1 MEGRIQ
7 KIAKMLSDKHG
18 VKVVFRGNEC
28 KTDGK
33 TIWLPSVKNPSP
45 ELVRRMESHL
55 DHEAAHVLLSDFSV
69 VKANAGNR
77 ELNPYLQLM
86 EDIRIEGDNGIRRI
100 WPGCGKNFDEDR
112 RWMFSNEVLPNIEKI
127 GANMDNA
134 LWLTSF
140 AIGSK
145 DEEVVSLLPKEWV
158 ETMQPMKTLLES
170 AHTMKST
177 QDAVD
182 AAKELL
188 EFMQSL
194 REESPEESGD
204 DSDEGESAESPES
217 GESAESAESPE
228 SGDEGE
234 EEGSAPDSGTESGDE
249 EGEEE
254 ESPVTVSVPEDED
267 GDEEGEEEG
276 EETPSE
282 AQEDDSPS
290 FDGVTVQDLRT
301 ESLKA
306 LAEDENKSSGGYA
319 PYTTEHDRIDVPKVD
334 DTTKAKEWFRR
345 ETTAVKKESGVMI
358 RRLARLFKAS
368 KKVATERNRKSGKLD
383 TKNLAR
389 FVATGD
395 SRVFKR
401 RLESLAPNTRVTLL
415 LDASGSMSGS
425 RVRTARRAAVA
436 FGVLCD
442 RLGLPFEVLSFTTDR
457 KIDSRARFYYAS
469 DADKECFTR
478 WGALKIDVFKAFGE
492 SWKAVGHRLHAY
504 EADCHN
510 YDGEALAIAAQR
522 LRSASKAGERNLIL
536 VFSDGQPEQALS
548 EFQPAHKAHLKDVIK
563 KVEKSGT
570 QVVAIGIEYSGVRDY
585 YNDHVVCHDLKQL
598 TTTQIKELEKALRK

>member
-1 MEGRIQ
+1 MEGRIE
-7 KIAKMLSDKHG
+7 KVAKMLSDKHG
-18 VKVVFRGNEC
+18 VRVVFKGSEC

-33 TIWLPSVKNPSP
+33 TIWLPSVKNPSE
-45 ELVRRMESHL
+45 ELIRRMESHL

-69 VKANAGNR
+69 VKANAGDR

-86 EDIRIEGDNGIRRI
+86 EDLRIEGANGIRRI
-100 WPGCGKNFDEDR
+100 WPGCGRNFDEDR
-112 RWMFSNEVLPNIEKI
+112 KWMFIHEVVPHLDKI
-127 GANMDNA
+127 GMNMDNA

-145 DEEVVSLLPKEWV
+145 DEEVISMLPKEWV
-158 ETMQPMKTLLES
+158 ETMAPMKTLLES

-204 DSDEGESAESPES
+204 DSDEGESAES
-217 GESAESAESPE
+217 AESAESPE

-234 EEGSAPDSGTESGDE
+234 EEGSAPDSVPESGDE
-249 EGEEE
+249 EEDGE
-254 ESPVTVSVPEDED
+254 ESPVTVSVPED
-267 GDEEGEEEG
+267 GDEEGDEEGYEEG

-334 DTTKAKEWFRR
+334 DVTKAKAWFRR

-368 KKVATERNRKSGKLD
+368 KKVSTERNRKSGKLD

-395 SRVFKR
+395 ARVFKR

-415 LDASGSMSGS
+415 LDASGSMMGS
-425 RVRTARRAAVA
+425 RERTARRAAVA

-457 KIDSRARFYYAS
+457 KVDPRVTYCYAS
-469 DADKECFTR
+469 DADKDCFTR
-478 WGALKIDVFKAFGE
+478 WGALKVDVFKAFGE

-504 EADCHN
+504 KADCHN

-522 LRSASKAGERNLIL
+522 LRNASKAGERNLIL

-585 YNDHVVCHDLKQL
+585 YTNHVVCYDLNEL